1 MKRWL
6 KLKLKFASAEAGDDE
21 LPFAFMLITL
31 MASCGVSPYES
42 FKRLRNINILPFVKK
57 EAAEIVRHVEVL
69 NKDPLTAMLDRANQ
83 TKSETY
89 RDFLTGYVSTVKSGG
104 SVTSYLKSKLR
115 SIFEVRAVAAVRSIE
130 RLETLVESYMVMLLV
145 LLCVYILVAVMSSS
159 TFVTT
164 MGMGISG
171 GPVMVY
177 IILFVAMPFVS
188 LVFMLIAQLLRKGT
202 LMGLKSIYL
211 KSLPFVV
218 VSSGLLVALAFV
230 PDVLTALTNI
240 TMSLQIALNAVLP
253 SLKTQ
258 TLVGNTIPFFVMVCL
273 VLISL
278 IPTFSYKSIV
288 GVNMKA
294 EDAMP
299 SFLRDVS
306 ETRKTGMS
314 PEKSIVHSAGRKG
327 YGAFSKILERIV
339 NQIEWGVS
347 LRKIYSDLQDWL
359 MSWPVLTNFLILIE
373 TIEVGGGSAE
383 ALELLAG
390 YSERIRDIEK
400 NKRDMLRPYV
410 VLPFIWTALMA
421 LTFSFT
427 FYVITQLPTSFAGR
441 SEFPLVKGQMALF
454 SSAII
459 FHSWV
464 SGFFIGKVTQGNF
477 AAGFKYSLLLAVT
490 AFMSLLVSQNIIDM
504 VFGAL

>member
-1 MKRWL
+1 MKYRL
-6 KLKLKFASAEAGDDE
+6 KLKLNLGAAEAGDDE

-42 FKRLRNINILPFVKK
+42 FKRLRHIELLPFVKK
-57 EAAEIVRHVEVL
+57 ESEEVVRQVEVL
-69 NKDPLTAMLDRANQ
+69 NKDPLTAMLHTADQ

-89 RDFLTGYVSTVKSGG
+89 GDFLRGYVSTVKSGG

-115 SIFEVRAVAAVRSIE
+115 SIFEVRAVAAIRSIE

-145 LLCVYILVAVMSSS
+145 LLCVYILVAVMSSA
-159 TFVTT
+159 TFATT
-164 MGMGISG
+164 IGMGISG
-171 GPVMVY
+171 GPIMVY
-177 IILFVAMPFVS
+177 LILFVAMPSVSMFFMFV
-188 LVFMLIAQLLRKGT
+188 AQILRKGT
-202 LMGLKSIYL
+202 LMDLKSIYF
-211 KSLPFVV
+211 KALPFVV
-218 VSSGLLVALAFV
+218 VSGGLLAALVLV
-230 PDVLTALTNI
+230 PDVLTALTNV
-240 TMSLQIALNAVLP
+240 TLSLQSALNAALP
-253 SLKTQ
+253 SLRMQ
-258 TLVGNTIPFFVMVCL
+258 TLVGNTVPLFVTVCL
-273 VLISL
+273 VFVSL
-278 IPTFSYKSIV
+278 VPTLTYKSIV
-288 GVNMKA
+288 GINMKA
-294 EDAMP
+294 EDSMP

-327 YGAFSKILERIV
+327 YGSFSKILERIV

-359 MSWPVLTNFLILIE
+359 KSWPVLTNFLILIE
-373 TIEVGGGSAE
+373 TIEVGGGSPE

-400 NKRDMLRPYV
+400 SKRDMLRPYV
-410 VLPFIWTALMA
+410 VLPFIWTVLMA

-427 FYVITQLPTSFAGR
+427 FYVVTQLPTGFPGG
-441 SEFPLVKGQMALF
+441 SEFPLVKGQIALF
-454 SSAII
+454 SCAII

-477 AAGFKYSLLLAVT
+477 AAGFKYSLLLAVV
-490 AFMSLLVSQNIIDM
+490 AFVSLLISQNIIDII
-504 VFGAL
+504 FGAL